1 MLQLLLIKLLTTAGI
16 VMLVALSV
24 GRLGPRL
31 GGILA
36 GTPVILGP
44 GYFFMLR
51 EQSPAFVQQAV
62 LSTLQALVATLLFT
76 VCFVVSTARRTALQ
90 GLALASLLWVP
101 AALLF
106 TRLPGEL
113 VGVVVAYLA
122 VLAMAE
128 GINRRLRLGQPVVVA
143 STGWGDLLLRGLLA
157 GTLVSLSTTLAARS
171 GPALSGVILGFPVG
185 ILTIA
190 WALSERYGI
199 EVARMTVSMTQR
211 GMLSLLAF
219 CVVSYL
225 GVGHLPGML
234 VFALSLAASMTT
246 SFLLFMLS
254 LWRARRLYPRR
265 ATRGERHGVGESG
278 AATDREP

>member
-1 MLQLLLIKLLTTAGI
+1 MLQLMLIKLLATASI
-16 VMLVALSV
+16 VILVALSV

-51 EQSPAFVQQAV
+51 EQSAGFVQDAV
-62 LSTLQALVATLLFT
+62 LSTLHALVATLLFT
-76 VCFVVSTARRTALQ
+76 VCFVLTAARLSALRS
-90 GLALASLLWVP
+90 LALASLLWVP
-101 AALLF
+101 GALLF
-106 TRLPGEL
+106 TQMPGGLPGAIA
-113 VGVVVAYLA
+113 AYLA
-122 VLAMAE
+122 VLLVAE
-128 GINRRLRLGQPVVVA
+128 VVNRWLRLGQPVVVA
-143 STGWGDLLLRGLLA
+143 RSGWLDLLLRGLLA
-157 GTLVSLSTTLAARS
+157 GAVVSLVTTLAARS

-190 WALSERYGI
+190 WALHERYGA

-219 CVVSYL
+219 CTVSHL

-234 VFALSLAASMTT
+234 VFTLSLAASMTT
-246 SFLLFMLS
+246 SFLLFMFS
-254 LWRARRLYPRR
+254 LWRARRRYPRSS
-265 ATRGERHGVGESG
+265 V
-278 AATDREP
+278 

>member
-1 MLQLLLIKLLTTAGI
+1 MIQLLLIKLLATAGI

-51 EQSPAFVQQAV
+51 EQSADFVQQAV

-76 VCFVVSTARRTALQ
+76 VCFVVSAARRSALQ
-90 GLALASLLWVP
+90 SLALSSLLWVP
-101 AALLF
+101 GALLF

-113 VGVVVAYLA
+113 VGVIVAYLT
-122 VLAMAE
+122 VLALAE

-143 STGWGDLLLRGLLA
+143 SAGWFDLLLRGLLA
-157 GTLVSLSTTLAARS
+157 GTLVSLATTLAARS

-190 WALSERYGI
+190 WALSERYGV

-234 VFALSLAASMTT
+234 VFALSLSASMTT
-246 SFLLFMLS
+246 SFLLFMFS
-254 LWRARRLYPRR
+254 LWRARRLYPSHQRL
-265 ATRGERHGVGESG
+265 GVGESIV
-278 AATDREP
+278 AAEPEP

>member
-1 MLQLLLIKLLTTAGI
+1 MLQLMLIKLLATAGI
-16 VMLVALSV
+16 VILVALSV

-51 EQSPAFVQQAV
+51 EQSAGFVQDAV
-62 LSTLQALVATLLFT
+62 LSTLHALVATLLFT
-76 VCFVVSTARRTALQ
+76 VCFVLTAARLSALRTLT
-90 GLALASLLWVP
+90 LASLLWVP
-101 AALLF
+101 SALLF
-106 TRLPGEL
+106 MQLPGGL
-113 VGVVVAYLA
+113 VGAIAAYLV
-122 VLAMAE
+122 VLVIAE
-128 GINRRLRLGQPVVVA
+128 GVNRWQRLGQPVVVA
-143 STGWGDLLLRGLLA
+143 SSGWFDVLLRGLLA
-157 GTLVSLSTTLAARS
+157 GAVVSLATTLGARS
-171 GPALSGVILGFPVG
+171 GPALSGITLGFPAG

-190 WALSERYGI
+190 WALHARYGA

-219 CVVSYL
+219 CAVSYL
-225 GVGHLPGML
+225 GVGQLPGML

-254 LWRARRLYPRR
+254 LWRARRLYSRPS
-265 ATRGERHGVGESG
+265 A
-278 AATDREP
+278 